1 LPGLW
6 LLLVAAL
13 SFSPSTPAAPGA
25 GPRVAARALMRKI
38 ANGQVATA
46 DLLDPSA
53 GLVWLV
59 YITQEDD
66 PSVVKRSRRFCGQR
80 ADQAIAG
87 IRWKLAE
94 AVKQNDIFHC
104 SSDGLVCDLGVGGE
118 HCAEWRFEF
127 RKGSERP
134 ILETVIE
141 TNSTYKPKDE
151 ARVIALLRQ
160 RQAGTRCSS
169 R

>member
-1 LPGLW
+1 M
-6 LLLVAAL
+6 
-13 SFSPSTPAAPGA
+13 SFSPSAPAAPGA

-46 DLLDPSA
+46 DLLDPGA

-59 YITQEDD
+59 YITREDD
-66 PSVVKRSRRFCGQR
+66 PSVVKRSRRFCGKR
-80 ADQAIAG
+80 AEQAIAG
-87 IRWKLAE
+87 IRRRLAE
-94 AVKQNDIFHC
+94 AVKQNDLFHC

-118 HCAEWRFEF
+118 GWSEWRFEF

-141 TNSTYKPKDE
+141 TNSSFKPKDE

-160 RQAGTRCSS
+160 GQAETRCAS